1 MNATQE
7 KTLVKPEILDE
18 LIVFLADDNLDN
30 VDCPDDAIVQNDF
43 NNHLTAIMASL
54 GDKQPSH
61 TVLHTLIFCAL
72 ASSLE
77 HTGGKLFLGEIISPE
92 QQTPEQKQFVDVVA
106 GHIGNQITNI
116 LQEKIENR
124 DTAVSRAILKVRE
137 AFIED
142 PEVIGLVNLLGKLE
156 HYVSKDGISALRKA
170 LDDFD
175 QFRTDTL
182 EAAADL
188 LPLVY
193 DNSKQPT
200 P

>member
-1 MNATQE
+1 M
-7 KTLVKPEILDE
+7 
-18 LIVFLADDNLDN
+18 
-30 VDCPDDAIVQNDF
+30 
-43 NNHLTAIMASL
+43 
-54 GDKQPSH
+54 
-61 TVLHTLIFCAL
+61 
-72 ASSLE
+72 
-77 HTGGKLFLGEIISPE
+77 GKIISHE
-92 QQTPEQKQFVDVVA
+92 QLNNLQQLFVDIVA
-106 GHIGNQITNI
+106 GHIGNQISNI

-124 DTAVSRAILKVRE
+124 DTTASEAILKARE

-182 EAAADL
+182 EAAAEL
-188 LPLVY
+188 LPLV
-193 DNSKQPT
+193 DESNQPT